1 MTHKSGSPV
10 KIRIPRTKEALNALV
25 DEVLARPCMEGK
37 AFWSRTTFQ
46 DILILLRSTNPKLTS
61 KQREKLHTKLC
72 IDMLE
77 KLSNKIIAD
86 RKFEG
91 VQAWDLVSK
100 MYMELSKYNLEKGT
114 SSYSYFYTVG
124 IREAYSLTTLAS
136 RQIVPIFLNY
146 KEEYPLSR
154 YQKDPSIIEKD
165 GYLVIYTTKTSKG
178 KVRVWYQPINGVLD
192 IHSLYSMDFEEDES
206 FIIPED
212 DPFVEVDTDHH
223 HHLHITEDIDPAVDI
238 APLSRSRDL
247 SYNSDYD
254 SIIGESIEDRL
265 NLVREA
271 IAKVANNKEIAIKS
285 YAFFYWLNLQ
295 PNTAKTE
302 HQVWEAFTS
311 ETKTPVHKNERPL
324 IIHVLNQAIR
334 SL

>member
-1 MTHKSGSPV
+1 MVHKSGPPIR
-10 KIRIPRTKEALNALV
+10 IRIPRTKEALNALV

-37 AFWSRTTFQ
+37 AFWSKATFN
-46 DILILLRSTNPKLTS
+46 DILVLLRSTNPKLTP
-61 KQREKLHTKLC
+61 KQKEKLYTKLC

-77 KLSNKIIAD
+77 KLANKIIAD

-91 VQAWDLVSK
+91 VQSWDLVSK
-100 MYMELSKYNLEKGT
+100 MYMELSKYNLERAT

-154 YQKDPSIIEKD
+154 YQQDPSIIEKD
-165 GYLVIYTTKTSKG
+165 GYLVIYTTKTPKG

-212 DPFVEVDTDHH
+212 DPFVDVDTDPL
-223 HHLHITEDIDPAVDI
+223 LHISEDIDSAVD
-238 APLSRSRDL
+238 APPLSRSRDL
-247 SYNSDYD
+247 SYDSDYD
-254 SIIGESIEDRL
+254 CIIGESIEDRL

-271 IAKVANNKEIAIKS
+271 IAKVANNKEVAIKS
-285 YAFFYWLNLQ
+285 YAFFYWLNKQ
-295 PNTAKTE
+295 PNCCKTE
-302 HQVWEAFTS
+302 GQVWDLFVS
-311 ETKTPVHKNERPL
+311 ETKTPVSKLERPL
-324 IIHVLNQAIR
+324 ILHVLQTAVR